1 MNEPNRPGVVTCS
14 TCGVNVPDVDFCL
27 SCGTRIKGDVVVPPL
42 KDRERQILE
51 GMLSLGGASTVS
63 DIHDNVRGSKEYIRV
78 ILLDLVRYGLVGK
91 PSRGKYV
98 VSKLGESALK
108 IQKDIKTKKKPAE
121 RVATILIKGPEFLRG
136 SAMVKIF
143 KRAGGRRMARGGFN
157 TLALVLERVGDE
169 IARKAVTI
177 AGDNNRKTVK
187 VEDMEQAA
195 GMVLSKLSKEV
206 N

>member
-1 MNEPNRPGVVTCS
+1 MNNPNQPGAVTCPN
-14 TCGVNVPDVDFCL
+14 CGVSVPDVDFCL
-27 SCGTRIKGDVVVPPL
+27 SCGTRIKGDVVIPPL

-51 GMLSLGGASTVS
+51 GLLSLGDMSTVS
-63 DIHDNVRGSKEYIRV
+63 DIHSNVRGSKEYIRR
-78 ILLDLVRYGLVGK
+78 LLGDLVRCGLVK
-91 PSRGKYV
+91 RPSRGRYV

-108 IQKDIKTKKKPAE
+108 IQKDIKIKKPAE
-121 RVATILIKGPEFLRG
+121 RIATILIEGPEFLRG
-136 SAMVKIF
+136 SAMIKIF
-143 KRAGGRRMARGGFN
+143 KRAGGRRMARGGFD
-157 TLALVLERVGDE
+157 TLALVLERVGNE

-195 GMVLSKLSKEV
+195 EMVLSKLSKEV